1 MMNIS
6 IQKPDVRTIS
16 RSDLV
21 DIRQVK
27 IDPAL
32 PKQDRIKSFVSQIG
46 NPYCYLDGDVV
57 VGVSYADTEISL
69 EDRLKSY
76 ACNLA

>member
-1 MMNIS
+1 MNIS

-27 IDPAL
+27 IDPTL
-32 PKQDRIKSFVSQIG
+32 PKQDRIRSFVSQIG

-57 VGVSYADTEISL
+57 VGVSYANTEVSL